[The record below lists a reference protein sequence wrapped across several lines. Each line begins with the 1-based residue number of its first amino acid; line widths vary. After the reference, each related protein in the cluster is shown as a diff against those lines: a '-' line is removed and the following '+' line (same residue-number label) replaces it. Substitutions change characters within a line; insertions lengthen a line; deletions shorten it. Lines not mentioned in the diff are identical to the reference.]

1 VKHWTDSE
9 RGIVFFVL
17 AMAFF
22 AALDTTVKYVSA
34 FIPIVTTLWMRYVFQ
49 TLISAGMLMPSRGRS
64 IWRVNKIG
72 LVFLRGAL
80 LAVSS
85 AVAFVSLSL
94 MAVAEFAAIMMLT
107 PMALAL
113 VSAVA
118 LKEHVSWQLW
128 LLLAGALAGAL
139 MVVQPGYNSL
149 VWVTVLPVILII
161 LNVAYQLLTAHL
173 ATDVEAG
180 TMHFY
185 SGLFSMLLVSL
196 ALPWGWQWPP
206 TWEIWALVL
215 LLSLFSAV
223 GHYMMILAY
232 GLAGPATLSPFLY
245 FQLAFAT
252 LAGWLVFS
260 HAPNAWAWLGMALI
274 ALCGVASTRLPGP
287 RSRLPAETEPQL

>member
-1 VKHWTDSE
+1 MKHWSDSQ

-49 TLISAGMLMPSRGRS
+49 TLISAGMLMPSRGRTL
-64 IWRVNKIG
+64 WRVKKLG
-72 LVFLRGAL
+72 LVFIRGAL
-80 LAVSS
+80 MAVSS
-85 AVAFVSLSL
+85 ALAFVSLSL
-94 MAVAEFAAIMMLT
+94 MAVAEFSAIMMLT

-113 VSAVA
+113 VSAMA

-139 MVVQPGYNSL
+139 MVVQPGHNSL
-149 VWVTVLPVILII
+149 VWVTVLPVILIV

-173 ATDVEAG
+173 AVDVEPG

-185 SGLFSMLLVSL
+185 SGLFSMLLVGL

-206 TWEIWALVL
+206 NWEIWAWVL

-232 GLAGPATLSPFLY
+232 SLAGPATLSPFLY

-252 LAGWLVFS
+252 LGGWLVFS
-260 HAPNAWAWLGMALI
+260 HAPNAWAWLGMGLI
-274 ALCGVASTRLPGP
+274 ALCGIASTRLPGP
-287 RSRLPAETEPQL
+287 RSRWPVETEPQL

>member
-1 VKHWTDSE
+1 MKHWSDSQ

-49 TLISAGMLMPSRGRS
+49 TLISAGMLMPSRGRTL
-64 IWRVNKIG
+64 WRVKKLG
-72 LVFLRGAL
+72 LVFIRGAL
-80 LAVSS
+80 MAVSS
-85 AVAFVSLSL
+85 ALAFVSLSL
-94 MAVAEFAAIMMLT
+94 MAVAEFSAIMMLT

-113 VSAVA
+113 VSAMA

-139 MVVQPGYNSL
+139 MVVQPGHNSL
-149 VWVTVLPVILII
+149 VWVTVLPVILIV

-173 ATDVEAG
+173 AVDVEPG

-206 TWEIWALVL
+206 NWEIWAWVL

-232 GLAGPATLSPFLY
+232 SLAGPATLSPFLY

-252 LAGWLVFS
+252 LGGWLVFS
-260 HAPNAWAWLGMALI
+260 HAPNAWAWLGMGLI
-274 ALCGVASTRLPGP
+274 ALCGIASTRLPGP
-287 RSRLPAETEPQL
+287 RSRWPVETEPQL

>member
-1 VKHWTDSE
+1 VKHWSE
-9 RGIVFFVL
+9 TQRGIVFFVL

-34 FIPIVTTLWMRYVFQ
+34 FVPIVTTLWMRYVFQ
-49 TLISAGMLMPSRGRS
+49 TLISAGMLMPSRGRA
-64 IWRVNKIG
+64 IWRVKRPA

-80 LAVSS
+80 MAISS
-85 AVAFVSLSL
+85 GVAFVSLSL

-113 VSAVA
+113 VSAMA
-118 LKEHVSWQLW
+118 LKEHVSWRLW
-128 LLLAGALAGAL
+128 LLLAGALTGAL
-139 MVVQPGYNSL
+139 MVVQPGSSNL
-149 VWVTVLPVILII
+149 AWVTLLPLLLIA

-173 ATDVEAG
+173 APDVEAG

-185 SGLFSMLLVSL
+185 SGLVSMLLVSL
-196 ALPWGWQWPP
+196 AIPWGWQWPP
-206 TWEIWALVL
+206 SWEIWALVL
-215 LLSLFSAV
+215 LLSLFSTI
-223 GHYMMILAY
+223 GHYMLILAY
-232 GLAGPATLSPFLY
+232 GMASPATLSPFLY

-252 LAGWLVFS
+252 LGGWLVFS

-274 ALCGVASTRLPGP
+274 AVCGVASTRLPGP

>member
-1 VKHWTDSE
+1 MKHWTDSE

>member
-1 VKHWTDSE
+1 MKHWTDSE

-206 TWEIWALVL
+206 SWEIWALVL

>member
-1 VKHWTDSE
+1 MKHWSE
-9 RGIVFFVL
+9 AQRGIVFFVL

-22 AALDTTVKYVSA
+22 AALDTTVKYVSV
-34 FIPIVTTLWMRYVFQ
+34 FVPIVTTLWMRYVFQ
-49 TLISAGMLMPSRGRS
+49 TLISAGMLMPSRGRT
-64 IWRVNKIG
+64 IWQIKKPG

-80 LAVSS
+80 MTVSS
-85 AVAFVSLSL
+85 GLAYVSLSL
-94 MAVAEFAAIMMLT
+94 MAVAEFSAIMMLT

-113 VSAVA
+113 VSARA

-139 MVVQPGYNSL
+139 MVVQPGYNTL
-149 VWVTVLPVILII
+149 AWVTLFPVLLIV

-173 ATDVEAG
+173 APDVEAG

-206 TWEIWALVL
+206 SWEIWALLL
-215 LLSLFSAV
+215 LLSLFSTV

-252 LAGWLVFS
+252 FGGWLVFS
-260 HAPNAWAWLGMALI
+260 YAPNAWAWLGMALI
-274 ALCGVASTRLPGP
+274 AVCGIASTRLPGP
-287 RSRLPAETEPQL
+287 RSRLPVETEPQV

>member
-1 VKHWTDSE
+1 VKHWTDSQ

-49 TLISAGMLMPSRGRS
+49 TVISAGMLMPSRGRA
-64 IWRVNKIG
+64 IWRVNKLG
-72 LVFLRGAL
+72 LVFLRGVL
-80 LAVSS
+80 MAVSS
-85 AVAFVSLSL
+85 GLAFVSLSL

-113 VSAVA
+113 VSAMA

-149 VWVTVLPVILII
+149 VWVTVLPIILIV

-173 ATDVEAG
+173 APDVEAG
-180 TMHFY
+180 TLHFY

-196 ALPWGWQWPP
+196 AIPWGWQWPP
-206 TWEIWALVL
+206 SWEIWALVL
-215 LLSLFSAV
+215 LLSLFSTV

-232 GLAGPATLSPFLY
+232 GLASPATLSPFLY

-260 HAPNAWAWLGMALI
+260 HAPNTWAWLGMALI
-274 ALCGVASTRLPGP
+274 AVCGVVSARLPGP
-287 RSRLPAETEPQL
+287 RSRLLAETEPQL

>member
-64 IWRVNKIG
+64 IWRVKKIG

>member
-1 VKHWTDSE
+1 VKHWSDSR

-17 AMAFF
+17 AMVFF

-34 FIPIVTTLWMRYVFQ
+34 FIPIVTTLLMRYVFQ
-49 TLISAGMLMPSRGRS
+49 TLISAGMLMPSRGRTL
-64 IWRVNKIG
+64 WRVKKLG
-72 LVFLRGAL
+72 LVFIRGAL
-80 LAVSS
+80 MAVSS
-85 AVAFVSLSL
+85 ALAFVSLSL
-94 MAVAEFAAIMMLT
+94 MAVAEFSAIMMLT

-113 VSAVA
+113 VSAMA

-149 VWVTVLPVILII
+149 VWVTVLPVILIV

-173 ATDVEAG
+173 AVDVEPG

-206 TWEIWALVL
+206 NWEIWAWVL

-232 GLAGPATLSPFLY
+232 SLAGPATLSPFLY

-252 LAGWLVFS
+252 LGGWLVFS
-260 HAPNAWAWLGMALI
+260 HAPNAWAWLGMGLI
-274 ALCGVASTRLPGP
+274 ALCGIASTRLPGP
-287 RSRLPAETEPQL
+287 RSRWPVETEPQL

>member
-1 VKHWTDSE
+1 VKHWSE
-9 RGIVFFVL
+9 TQRGIVFFIL

-22 AALDTTVKYVSA
+22 AALDTTVKYVGV
-34 FIPIVTTLWMRYVFQ
+34 FVPIVTTLWMRYVFQ
-49 TLISAGMLMPSRGRS
+49 TLISAGMLMPSRGRA
-64 IWRVNKIG
+64 IWHVKKPG

-80 LAVSS
+80 MALSS
-85 AVAFVSLSL
+85 AVAFVSLSH
-94 MAVAEFAAIMMLT
+94 MAVAEFSAIMMLT

-113 VSAVA
+113 ASAMA

-128 LLLAGALAGAL
+128 LLLAGALSGAL
-139 MVVQPGYNSL
+139 MVVQPGSANL
-149 VWVTVLPVILII
+149 AWVTLLPLLLIA

-173 ATDVEAG
+173 APDVEAG

-185 SGLFSMLLVSL
+185 SGLVSIFLVSL
-196 ALPWGWQWPP
+196 AIPWGWQWPP
-206 TWEIWALVL
+206 SWEIWALLL

-223 GHYMMILAY
+223 GHYMLILAY
-232 GLAGPATLSPFLY
+232 GLASPGTLSPFLY

-260 HAPNAWAWLGMALI
+260 HAPNGWAWVGMALI
-274 ALCGVASTRLPGP
+274 ALCGIVSTRLPGP

>member
-1 VKHWTDSE
+1 VKHWSDSQ

-49 TLISAGMLMPSRGRS
+49 TLISAGMLMPSRGRTL
-64 IWRVNKIG
+64 WRVKKLG
-72 LVFLRGAL
+72 LVFIRGAL
-80 LAVSS
+80 MAVSS
-85 AVAFVSLSL
+85 ALAFVSLSL
-94 MAVAEFAAIMMLT
+94 MAVAEFSAIMMLT

-113 VSAVA
+113 VSAMA

-139 MVVQPGYNSL
+139 MVVQPGHNSL
-149 VWVTVLPVILII
+149 VWVTVLPVILIV

-173 ATDVEAG
+173 AVDVEPG

-206 TWEIWALVL
+206 NWEIWAWVL

-232 GLAGPATLSPFLY
+232 SLAGPATLSPFLY

-252 LAGWLVFS
+252 LGGWLVFS
-260 HAPNAWAWLGMALI
+260 HAPNAWAWLGMGLI
-274 ALCGVASTRLPGP
+274 ALCGIASTRLPGP
-287 RSRLPAETEPQL
+287 RSRWPVETEPQL

>member
-1 VKHWTDSE
+1 VKHWSE
-9 RGIVFFVL
+9 TQRGIVFFVL

-34 FIPIVTTLWMRYVFQ
+34 FVPIVTTLWLRYLFQ
-49 TLISAGMLMPSRGRS
+49 TLISAGMLMPSRGRA
-64 IWRVNKIG
+64 IWRVKKPG

-80 LAVSS
+80 MAISSGLA
-85 AVAFVSLSL
+85 FISLSL
-94 MAVAEFAAIMMLT
+94 MPVAEFSAIIMLT

-113 VSAVA
+113 VSALA
-118 LKEHVSWQLW
+118 LKQHVSWQLW

-139 MVVQPGYNSL
+139 MVAQPGSNDL
-149 VWVTVLPVILII
+149 AWVTLLPVLLIA

-173 ATDVEAG
+173 APDVEAG
-180 TMHFY
+180 TLHFY
-185 SGLFSMLLVSL
+185 SGLVSVFL
-196 ALPWGWQWPP
+196 ATLAIPWGWQWPP
-206 TWEIWALVL
+206 SWEIWALVL

-223 GHYMMILAY
+223 GHYMLVLAY
-232 GLAGPATLSPFLY
+232 GLAGPTTLSPFLY

-260 HAPNAWAWLGMALI
+260 HAPNAWAWLGMVLI
-274 ALCGVASTRLPGP
+274 AVCGIASTRLPGP